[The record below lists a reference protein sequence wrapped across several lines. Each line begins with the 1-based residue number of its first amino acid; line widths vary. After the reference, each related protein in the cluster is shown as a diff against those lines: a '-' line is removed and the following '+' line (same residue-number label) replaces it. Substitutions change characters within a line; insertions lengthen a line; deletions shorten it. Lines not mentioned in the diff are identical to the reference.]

1 MMMGVIKRFRY
12 YLLVALSLTREQP
25 IYSRDPIK
33 IGYVLALFTPQFAIT
48 DVLTS

>member
-1 MMMGVIKRFRY
+1 MGVIIRFKY
-12 YLLVALSLTREQP
+12 YQLVTLSLTRERP
-25 IYSRDPIK
+25 IQSQYQIK